1 MSAPAQP
8 FQYDKTY
15 FDRHLSS
22 PAYRRF
28 ILRRNRFIRD
38 EVGRYVS
45 RGRMIDLGF
54 GDDNLV
60 RFFRDGFEV
69 YGSDI
74 AEHSLVLLPQDYDRE
89 HFKIVNLDRE
99 EIPFDVKFDAVC
111 AINTVEHLAEP
122 ETVLRRIHNVLN
134 DHGVFALYLPTRSNW
149 LSRIQYHFLYDAR
162 EHIYRPSVPELE
174 ALLERTG
181 FVRRGRF
188 AATFLPLRL
197 GGRWFLESVNLYFG
211 VWQKS
216 APAAEQRTESKEQS
230 SKILFG
236 L

>member
-1 MSAPAQP
+1 MPEPAQP
-8 FQYDKTY
+8 FNYDKAY
-15 FDRHLSS
+15 FDRHYSS

-28 ILRRNRFIRD
+28 IMGRNRFIRD

-45 RGRMIDLGF
+45 GGRMIDLGF

-60 RFFRDGFEV
+60 RFFRDRFEV
-69 YGSDI
+69 YGTDI
-74 AEHSLVLLPQDYDRE
+74 AEHALVLLPQDYDRE
-89 HFKIVNLDRE
+89 HFKVANLDRQA
-99 EIPFDVKFDAVC
+99 IPFDVKFDAVC
-111 AINTVEHLAEP
+111 AVNTVEHLAEP
-122 ETVLRRIHNVLN
+122 EAVLRKVYNALN
-134 DHGVFALYLPTRSNW
+134 DNGVFALYLPTRGNW
-149 LSRIQYHFLYDAR
+149 LSRVQYRFFYDVP

-181 FVRRGRF
+181 FLRRARF

-216 APAAEQRTESKEQS
+216 AARPQIAR
-230 SKILFG
+230 
-236 L
+236 

>member
-1 MSAPAQP
+1 MSAPARP

-15 FDRHLSS
+15 FDRHYSS

-28 ILRRNRFIRD
+28 ILGRNRFIRD

-45 RGRMIDLGF
+45 SGRMIDLGF

-60 RFFRDGFEV
+60 QFFRDRFEPH
-69 YGSDI
+69 GTDI
-74 AEHSLVLLPQDYDRE
+74 AEHALRLLPRDYDRE
-89 HFKIVNLDRE
+89 HFKVADLDRD
-99 EIPFDVKFDAVC
+99 EIPFAGKFDAVC
-111 AINTVEHLAEP
+111 AVNTVEHLAEP
-122 ETVLRRIHNVLN
+122 EAVLRKVYNALN
-134 DHGVFALYLPTRSNW
+134 DNGVFALYLPTRSNW
-149 LSRIQYHFLYDAR
+149 LSRIQYHFFYDVP

-197 GGRWFLESVNLYFG
+197 GGRRFLESVNLYFG
-211 VWQKS
+211 VWQKA
-216 APAAEQRTESKEQS
+216 APAAEQRAESKERS
-230 SKILFG
+230 SKTLSG